1 MQPTEIP
8 AADDT
13 PRLLDVDALAAA
25 VERFARER
33 DWVQFHAPKNL
44 VMALT
49 GEVGELVEIFQWMD
63 ADTSRD
69 AARDAATAQ
78 AVRDELA
85 DVTIYLVRLAAV
97 LGVDLDAAVRAKLKL
112 NARKY
117 PVEKARGHN
126 RKYDTL

>member
-1 MQPTEIP
+1 MQPTEP
-8 AADDT
+8 HAASET

-25 VERFARER
+25 VERFAVER

-49 GEVGELVEIFQWMD
+49 GEVGELVEIFQWMNAD
-63 ADTSRD
+63 ASRD

-97 LGVDLDAAVRAKLKL
+97 LGVDLDAAVRAKLEL

-117 PVEKARGHN
+117 PVDKARGHN
-126 RKYDTL
+126 RKYDAL

>member
-1 MQPTEIP
+1 MDPTES
-8 AADDT
+8 T
-13 PRLLDVDALAAA
+13 PEDRQARLLDVDALAAA
-25 VERFARER
+25 IERFAVER

-49 GEVGELVEIFQWMD
+49 GELGELVEIFQWMS
-63 ADTSRD
+63 ADESRD
-69 AARDAATAQ
+69 AARAPETAQ

-97 LGVDLDAAVRAKLKL
+97 LGVDLDAAVRDKLAL

-117 PVEKARGHN
+117 PVDKARGHN
-126 RKYDTL
+126 RKYDAL